1 MENNYAK
8 NLTMLKKCQK
18 IYNIIFW
25 IYVVSS
31 VPLIGITIIYGTLS
45 LASVSNNI
53 KDYVGTLILLLA
65 FLATGILSVYKKET
79 KFTYLPVP
87 VSLLLKTMSIFFS
100 SEMYFLNVITLD
112 SLESLHIIV
121 AVVCSAVI
129 TVTNKKYH
137 WLEQQDGF
145 PYFNERFEENKNK
158 ISEQEKNSPYQYYI
172 DRYKNSSGK
181 MDEI

>member
-25 IYVVSS
+25 VYCISCIPTAVMI
-31 VPLIGITIIYGTLS
+31 LIYGTLA
-45 LASVSNNI
+45 LASSVNENVFSF
-53 KDYVGTLILLLA
+53 TATMILLVAL
-65 FLATGILSVYKKET
+65 FVTGLLSVYKKE
-79 KFTYLPVP
+79 KRFTYLPIP
-87 VSLLLKTMSIFFS
+87 IAILLSLIQCFDDMF
-100 SEMYFLNVITLD
+100 FLNVITLD
-112 SLESLHIIV
+112 SMESLYIVIAVASSIILT
-121 AVVCSAVI
+121 VV
-129 TVTNKKYH
+129 NKKYR

-158 ISEQEKNSPYQYYI
+158 VSEQKKNSPYQHYI